1 MYCGTV
7 WNICA
12 IWHNSRIANR
22 HIAADT
28 SVLTNFCTSTNDTV
42 CINERIIFHDRI
54 TMDFCTCVQQHTIAH
69 DCAILNTGI
78 LQNDTPIAKLSV
90 WADIGTGRNNVR
102 ECISKLLG
110 LFIHLRTKAVITN
123 ADRQQVIALA
133 QLGQI
138 SNAANNRNTANL
150 RPNRLSIVHK
160 SAVILE
166 HCLLGHHASK
176 ATSTDQQ
183 ELFLRHWEYPSTR
196 SAHTQWS

>member
-22 HIAADT
+22 HIATDT
-28 SVLTNFCTSTNDTV
+28 SILANFCTSANDTV

-69 DCAILNTGI
+69 DCTILNTGI

-133 QLGQI
+133 QLRQT
-138 SNAANNRNTANL
+138 SNPTNNRNTTDFSAD
-150 RPNRLSIVHK
+150 RLSIVHK

-176 ATSTDQQ
+176 TTSTDQQ
-183 ELFLRHWEYPSTR
+183 ELFLRHREYPSTR

>member
-78 LQNDTPIAKLSV
+78 LQNDTPITKFGVGANV
-90 WADIGTGRNNVR
+90 GTGCNDIR
-102 ECISKLLG
+102 ESIAHCRSFLIYL
-110 LFIHLRTKAVITN
+110 HPEVVITN
-123 ADRQQVIALA
+123 SNHEQTITLA
-133 QLGQI
+133 QLRQI
-138 SNAANNRNTANL
+138 CNLTNNRSTTNL
-150 RPNRLSIVHK
+150 CPNRLSIVHK

-166 HCLLGHHASK
+166 HRLLGHHASK
-176 ATSTDQQ
+176 TTSTNQQ

-196 SAHTQWS
+196 SAHTQ